1 MIEFIKLLLKVL
13 SALFEKAQTPQ
24 TTVVPEPSREE
35 KHDVTSVVVAPTPS
49 IEVPSAQA
57 PTVAPAAP
65 VVAPVIPLP
74 IAVTPPAPE
83 GTKAATQVEKDALI
97 AEVKAATERIKARV
111 AAREA
116 ASQVT
121 SEAELQKKLQ
131 ALKDARHAEGDR
143 SSPKPIPAAKQV
155 VGDIAH
161 KMITTLSINQAHTPE
176 LWIPFAERLG
186 APYAAATQ
194 GFYPRGYPQG
204 MIQHYAGSRFHTRQ
218 DALNVLEDAASSLKN
233 YSYLLIDG
241 LGNLYQ
247 TAPLNRWGWHSGK
260 SVWPGL
266 GQFVHQ
272 WLVGLEVSNAGLL
285 VEHNGKFYAEW
296 GEEIPANE
304 VHYVPTRTGNM
315 TPGHY
320 HKFSDAQ
327 IAMVDKTVHWLKENG
342 GGIFKYELCLGHD
355 EVSPGRKQ
363 DPGGSLPYTM
373 KEYRLRL
380 MDGRSLK

>member
-1 MIEFIKLLLKVL
+1 MFKILLQILEYIFKNLTVPKIEAPPAIEPPKPLPVVDTPPPVVIDAPKV
-13 SALFEKAQTPQ
+13 
-24 TTVVPEPSREE
+24 
-35 KHDVTSVVVAPTPS
+35 
-49 IEVPSAQA
+49 EV
-57 PTVAPAAP
+57 AP
-65 VVAPVIPLP
+65 VVTAPV
-74 IAVTPPAPE
+74 VD
-83 GTKAATQVEKDALI
+83 V
-97 AEVKAATERIKARV
+97 
-111 AAREA
+111 
-116 ASQVT
+116 
-121 SEAELQKKLQ
+121 ELQKKLGELR
-131 ALKDARHAEGDR
+131 LKKEAEAVR
-143 SSPKPIPAAKQV
+143 SSPTPIPAAKQV

-161 KMITTLSINQAHTPE
+161 KTLTTLSVTHKAPE

-218 DALNVLEDAASSLKN
+218 DALNVLEYATTQA
-233 YSYLLIDG
+233 YSFLLIDG

-260 SVWPGL
+260 SIWPGL
-266 GQFVHQ
+266 GQYVHQ

-285 VEHNGKFYAEW
+285 VEHNGKYFTEW

-304 VHYVPTRTGNM
+304 VRHVPTHIGNM
-315 TPGHY
+315 TPGYY

-327 IAMVDKTVHWLKENG
+327 IAMIEKTVRWLKENG
-342 GGIFKYELCLGHD
+342 NGIFKYELCLGHD

-373 KEYRLRL
+373 KEYRQRL